1 LVVSGGKFLPDRLGV
16 HAGGFVT
23 GVGDGSLTSGAA
35 ATGAAV
41 LDDALGSV
49 EALLPGSLESAVQDK
64 TVSIAIRLTVNAE
77 INDTLTPHFA
87 NLF

>member
-1 LVVSGGKFLPDRLGV
+1 MVVSGGKFLPDRLDV
-16 HAGGFVT
+16 HAGGFVI

-35 ATGAAV
+35 AIGAAV

-49 EALLPGSLESAVQDK
+49 EALLPGSLESAMQEK
-64 TVSIAIRLTVNAE
+64 NASIAIRLTVNAA
-77 INDTLTPHFA
+77 IDNTLTPHFA

>member
-1 LVVSGGKFLPDRLGV
+1 MVVSGGKFLPDRLGV
-16 HAGGFVT
+16 HAGGFVI

-35 ATGAAV
+35 AIGAAV

-64 TVSIAIRLTVNAE
+64 TVSIAIRLTVNAA
-77 INDTLTPHFA
+77 INDTLTPLFA

>member
-1 LVVSGGKFLPDRLGV
+1 VSGGKFLPDRLGV
-16 HAGGFVT
+16 HAGGFVI

-35 ATGAAV
+35 AIGTAV

-64 TVSIAIRLTVNAE
+64 TVSIAIRLTVNAA

>member
-35 ATGAAV
+35 AAGTAIF
-41 LDDALGSV
+41 DDALGSV
-49 EALLPGSLESAVQDK
+49 EALLPGSLESAMQEK
-64 TVSIAIRLTVNAE
+64 NASIAIRLTVNAA
-77 INDTLTPHFA
+77 IDNTLTPHFA